1 MKTDS
6 EVLNREFLA
15 RMLPS
20 QQAIRRFIFSVHPR
34 AGDVDDIMQ
43 DTALSLWDK
52 FETFDTTREFLPW
65 AFRLACF
72 EVLRFRKKCS
82 RERLVFSNELI
93 EILADEVS
101 GEGFG
106 ENLKQALDGCL
117 RRLDSRQR
125 EVVNARYVAGNSIA
139 ELAKTR
145 NESPHRLYRDLEKSR
160 TLLAICVRRKLADE
174 GPALSL

>member
-1 MKTDS
+1 MKTDP
-6 EVLNREFLA
+6 EELNREFLA
-15 RMLPS
+15 KMLPS
-20 QQAIRRFIFSVHPR
+20 QQAIRRFIFSIHPR

-52 FETFDTTREFLPW
+52 FETFDATREFLPW
-65 AFRLACF
+65 AFRLAYF

-82 RERLVFSNELI
+82 RDRLVFSNELI

-101 GEGFG
+101 DQAFG

-117 RRLDSRQR
+117 GRLAPRQR
-125 EVVNARYVAGNSIA
+125 EVVNARYVSGHSIA
-139 ELAKTR
+139 DLAKTR

-160 TLLAICVRRKLADE
+160 TLLALCVRGKLAGE
-174 GPALSL
+174 GRALSI